1 MQDIARLC
9 QMVENQNIQHDQ
21 NNAISIQVWIT
32 KIQENGGLAI
42 LKDRLDPPPPRS
54 GLSQDVFVL
63 CVQTKFQE
71 KQFQK
76 LGSDFMSIDATH
88 NTTEYT
94 GVNVAIVSLRY
105 ELEKYKKLIQAY
117 DCRTT
122 LLMQRQV
129 MHACESYWS
138 DPRLLS
144 FIQG

>member
-1 MQDIARLC
+1 MRGDRDYHITTQDIARLC

-94 GVNVAIVSLRY
+94 CKGVHSLMPDLGCLWLTADLLQLHPGFHQRY
-105 ELEKYKKLIQAY
+105 GPT
-117 DCRTT
+117 R
-122 LLMQRQV
+122 
-129 MHACESYWS
+129 
-138 DPRLLS
+138 
-144 FIQG
+144 